1 MLKVNGDPIEI
12 RSFSDGTS
20 FIKIARS
27 VSDHIEDAVTVAWY
41 YEGEQELPAL
51 IYLTRQL
58 QDLGC
63 QNIHLHMPYI
73 PNARLDRTHSPR
85 EVFTLKYFA
94 EIINGLRFKTVTVLD
109 PHSHVSRALIDRLII
124 KRPTNHIKAAISYIR
139 SQGDECPMIF
149 YPDEGSMKRYS
160 DRVTLP
166 YAFGIKKRDWQ
177 TGEILSFEIHGEEP
191 SGKNVLIVDDIC
203 SRGSTILY
211 SARALKAAGA
221 GNLFVFVSHCENTV
235 VDSQLVKSGLIK
247 HFYTTNSIFT
257 ARNELFT
264 PLAV

>member
-1 MLKVNGDPIEI
+1 MLKINGDPVEMH
-12 RSFSDGTS
+12 SFSDGTS

-27 VSDHIEDAVTVAWY
+27 VSDHIEDAVMVAWY
-41 YEGEQELPAL
+41 YEGEHELPAL

-58 QDLGC
+58 QDIGC
-63 QNIHLHMPYI
+63 ENIHLHMPYI

-94 EIINGLRFKTVTVLD
+94 EIINSLHFKTVTVLD

-124 KRPTNHIKAAISYIR
+124 KRPTNHIRAAISYIK
-139 SQGDECPMIF
+139 SQGFESPMIF

-160 DRVTLP
+160 DRVMLP
-166 YAFGIKKRDWQ
+166 FAFGIKKRDWQ
-177 TGEILSFEIHGEEP
+177 TGEILSFEIHGEET

-203 SRGSTILY
+203 SRGSTILC
-211 SARALKAAGA
+211 SARALKNAGA

-235 VDSQLVKSGLIK
+235 VDSPLAKSGLIE

-257 ARNELFT
+257 ARSDLFT
-264 PLAV
+264 PLTV